1 MFVFEVITCRR
12 NVQGAV
18 WINAGIYAAQVVLK
32 MREREIEKVYAEPSL
47 QEIMGE
53 KVYIFFLSSKCI
65 KKRKIA
71 RQLDHADSL
80 KVKTLKL

>member
-65 KKRKIA
+65 KKKKNRQTA
-71 RQLDHADSL
+71 RSRR
-80 KVKTLKL
+80 